1 MICKKE
7 VTLTSG
13 TSHCV
18 LIAVCGMSPAVIT
31 ETVQAVYQHF
41 PTLMI
46 DEVVV
51 LTTTIGRERLI
62 AQILDNG
69 AWENLREELHVADDE
84 LRFGDCADSI
94 QLIPSMDKKHN
105 LADIN
110 TPNDHLSMANQLCR
124 ILRGYTDNPDITVLA
139 SLAGGRKTMSTM
151 MGFCFSLFAREQDKL
166 FHVLVNEPFDGRLEP
181 PFLFKPH
188 HPVEHKLPDGKVI
201 SSNDARIELIEIPCV
216 HLRKLFP
223 QQFGKAPGD
232 YSSLV
237 HEADYIAG
245 MGDRELRFDLN
256 TGDVTIGSETV
267 ISGDK
272 SPTVFWIYWSVARA
286 MKEGIPLKTL
296 DDLCDYVKSQHD
308 FYEDKKNVCRTLR
321 NACECNRSNISKA
334 MTKLKQMLGEQR
346 SMYVIGKK
354 RLASYRLSIPP
365 DLIVLDG
372 LAVEKR

>member
-1 MICKKE
+1 MIKE
-7 VTLTSG
+7 AKLRVRY
-13 TSHCV
+13 SHCV
-18 LIAVCGMSPAVIT
+18 LIAVCGTSPAVIT
-31 ETVQAVYQHF
+31 ETVQGIYGKYPSF
-41 PTLMI
+41 II

-51 LTTTIGRERLI
+51 LTTTIGRERLVK
-62 AQILDNG
+62 QILENG
-69 AWENLREELHVADDE
+69 AWDKLREELHAEEDE

-181 PFLFKPH
+181 PFLFKPQTL
-188 HPVEHKLPDGKVI
+188 VDYKLPDGKVI
-201 SSNDARIELIEIPCV
+201 SSDEAHIDLIEIPCV

-245 MGDRELRFDLN
+245 MGDRELRLN
-256 TGDVTIGSETV
+256 LGTGDVKIGTETV
-267 ISGDK
+267 ISGEK
-272 SPTVFWIYWSVARA
+272 APTVFWIYWSVARA
-286 MKEGIPLKTL
+286 TKEGVLLKTL
-296 DDLCDYVKSQHD
+296 DGLCDYVKSQHD
-308 FYEDKKNVCRTLR
+308 FYEDEKSVCRTLR

-334 MTKLKQMLGEQR
+334 MTKLKQTLGEQR

-354 RLASYRLSIPP
+354 RLGSYRLSIPP